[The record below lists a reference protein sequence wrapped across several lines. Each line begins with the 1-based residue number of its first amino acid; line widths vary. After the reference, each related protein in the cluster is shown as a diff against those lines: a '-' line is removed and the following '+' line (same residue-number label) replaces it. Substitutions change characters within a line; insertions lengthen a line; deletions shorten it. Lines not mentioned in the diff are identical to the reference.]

1 MAAGSAEGSVAPTH
15 LQGLVRFDLDGR
27 VARGGAFRH
36 LNQSW
41 PPAFPKRIRG
51 GGPRSD
57 KSKSKRES
65 CCRLASRSDAIIL
78 LVILKCEKT
87 MRARC
92 TTNPKMSRLTYDS
105 IPTTSKLEELI
116 ATEIVALK
124 GNIISF
130 LFLYTRQLINTNSRS
145 SLEFFHDLLAMSH
158 TLF

>member
-57 KSKSKRES
+57 KSKSKRGE
-65 CCRLASRSDAIIL
+65 LLPSDAIIL

-92 TTNPKMSRLTYDS
+92 TTNPKMSRLTYNL
-105 IPTTSKLEELI
+105 IPTTSKLPVKLSPIKCCGPVSFNFLI
-116 ATEIVALK
+116 LGDLPRVCSHHHVVL
-124 GNIISF
+124 
-130 LFLYTRQLINTNSRS
+130 RS
-145 SLEFFHDLLAMSH
+145 AGLERLHC
-158 TLF
+158 